1 MENKLYWLWLQK
13 CVGIG
18 YKVKPL
24 IEYFGSV
31 KAIYDAS
38 IGERE
43 QSGLFRVTKK
53 ATVNAALKNMENIQL
68 DCFDNTIETCK
79 KYNIHILTPDDEDYP
94 KSILDIEDYPCVL
107 FARGDVSCLNDK
119 NKITVIGTRK
129 PSDYG
134 KESAKTIISGL
145 TEKGVTLV
153 SGGAIGIDSLA
164 HQGAIDAK
172 LKTILVMGCGH
183 GYPYLPQNA
192 ELRKNVSKNGVLITE
207 YPPFEEADRFHFPI
221 RNRLMS
227 ALSSGIVIIEA
238 GTPSGTLNT
247 AKHAR
252 NQGREVFVLPG
263 DIKSNK
269 FSGSNNLIKE
279 GAKPIFSAK
288 EILQYLNLEPLRSG
302 KYYSDVD
309 NIIIDGSEPFKGIE
323 IGGKVKTKT
332 KSKAKINDV
341 AKEETKQ
348 NENNEIKQ
356 IKKEINLDDVS
367 NNAKIV
373 YNVISSGVCELD
385 EITRNAKL
393 PINKV
398 LVSLTELEL
407 MDIAVS
413 LGANKYGLKL
423 S

>member
-13 CVGIG
+13 CVGVG

-31 KAIYDAS
+31 KAIYEAS
-38 IGERE
+38 MGERE
-43 QSGLFRVTKK
+43 QSALFPKPKK
-53 ATVNAALKNMENIQL
+53 ASINAKLKNMQNIQL
-68 DCFDNTIETCK
+68 DCFDEILATCQ
-79 KYNIHILTPDDEDYP
+79 KYHIHILTPDDKDYP
-94 KSILDIEDYPCVL
+94 QAILDIEDYPCVL
-107 FARGDVSCLNDK
+107 FARGDVGCLNDR

-145 TEKGVTLV
+145 TEKGVTIV

-172 LKTILVMGCGH
+172 CKTILVMGCGH
-183 GYPYLPQNA
+183 GYPYLSQNA

-207 YPPFEEADRFHFPI
+207 YPPFENADRLHFPI

-227 ALSSGIVIIEA
+227 ALSSDIVIIEA
-238 GTPSGTLNT
+238 ATPSGTLNT

-269 FSGSNNLIKE
+269 FSGSNNLIKD

-288 EILQYLNLEPLRSG
+288 EILQYLNLEPLRSD
-302 KYYSDVD
+302 KYYNDVD
-309 NIIIDGSEPFKGIE
+309 KIIIEDTEPFKGIE
-323 IGGKVKTKT
+323 IGGKVKTKAKPT
-332 KSKAKINDV
+332 KKKNAISN
-341 AKEETKQ
+341 EEIKQ
-348 NENNEIKQ
+348 DKNNETKQ
-356 IKKEINLDDVS
+356 IKKEINLEDVS

-373 YNVISSGVCELD
+373 YNVMSTGVCELD

-413 LGANKYGLKL
+413 LGANKYGLK
-423 S
+423 